1 MEFKDYYKVLGV
13 ARTATAEDIKKAYRK
28 LARKYHPDVS
38 KEADASA
45 RMSELNEANAVLS
58 DPEKRAAYDDLGQR
72 ARYGHAGGGAGGS
85 GGGGFQPP
93 PNWDAGF
100 EFTGNGGAGMGGDA
114 GEYSDF
120 FEQLF
125 GRAARAQRGS
135 GPGGRSSAGFGAG
148 APQHGEDHHAKIEL
162 DVLDAYQG
170 SERTI
175 TLRGAHLDAQG
186 RVVHDERSLQV
197 KIPKGVRAGQMVR
210 LVGQGSPGSGGAP
223 AGNLFL
229 EVHFRPDARWRVEGA
244 DVYQPLLLAPWE
256 AALGASVEVDTPT
269 GAVEVTVPAHSRP
282 GRKLRLKG
290 RGIPSVTPGDL
301 YLEMDIAQPAADS
314 DSARAA
320 YAALAQAF
328 PTFNPRQARTGQGA

>member
-13 ARTATAEDIKKAYRK
+13 AKTASAEEIKKAYRK

-72 ARYGHAGGGAGGS
+72 SQYGQYRQGGAAGGP
-85 GGGGFQPP
+85 GGGFQPP

-100 EFTGNGGAGMGGDA
+100 EFTGSGMGGDA

-125 GRAARAQRGS
+125 GRAARAQRG
-135 GPGGRSSAGFGAG
+135 GGAGGRASAGFGADM
-148 APQHGEDHHAKIEL
+148 PQRGEDHHAKIEL
-162 DVLDAYQG
+162 DLLDAYQG

-186 RVVHDERSLQV
+186 QVAHDERSLQV

-229 EVHFRPDARWRVEGA
+229 EVQFRPDARWRVEGT

-256 AALGASVEVDTPT
+256 AALGASVQVDTPT
-269 GAVEVTVPAHSRP
+269 GTVEVTVPAHSRP

-290 RGIPSVTPGDL
+290 RGIPSATPGDL